1 MTDCVFCGIAN
12 GDIEAKVV
20 AEGPEW
26 LAFHDLQPKAPTHV
40 LVVPKRHLESVDAL
54 GQEDAELAGTLLAA
68 CGAVAAVEGLEGG
81 YRVVTNVGEDGGQ
94 SVPHFHLHVLG
105 GRRMGWPP
113 G

>member
-1 MTDCVFCGIAN
+1 MTECVFCGIAD
-12 GDIEAKVV
+12 GRIEASVV

-26 LAFHDLQPKAPTHV
+26 LAFRDLDPKAPTHV
-40 LVVPKRHLESVDAL
+40 LVIPKRHVASVEALSEEDPGLADA
-54 GQEDAELAGTLLAA
+54 LLAA
-68 CGAVAAVEGLEGG
+68 CRDVAASEGLDGG

-94 SVPHFHLHVLG
+94 SVPHLHLHVLG